1 MSPPTSPFA
10 VSFAT
15 RGGRLRRSPTSEQ
28 HNSRPM
34 GHGHLPVS
42 VVIPAYR
49 RAPMVERAVRSALA
63 QRRPPAEVIV
73 VDDASGDDTGAR
85 AESAGARVVTHDQN
99 RGRGAS
105 RNTGLE
111 EAASDW
117 VALLDSDD
125 EWLPDHLATLWPAR
139 DDHVLVG
146 TAALA
151 VGAEAKDARVFGWAG
166 RRPCALRGPAD
177 VAVPENKLVASAV
190 MLRRDEVL
198 RVGGFRTD
206 IERAEDLDL
215 WVRLLR
221 DGSGLAIP
229 RVTVLYHVHE
239 GQITSEPE
247 RMWDAHA
254 AVIAAHGPREAL
266 GRSRHRRHEGAV
278 AWDAARA
285 ALADGHPTARS
296 LAGLGRA
303 LASPGRAAG
312 VAQLLG
318 GRFRS
323 RRLAA
328 RHSRD
333 GGPST
338 AILPGAP
345 AGSEAIPGAVDM
357 RALGRGGA
365 LARLARRP
373 TARAVAAGRGGE
385 LAVRALGVAPVDAP
399 RGD

>member
-1 MSPPTSPFA
+1 
-10 VSFAT
+10 
-15 RGGRLRRSPTSEQ
+15 
-28 HNSRPM
+28 
-34 GHGHLPVS
+34 
-42 VVIPAYR
+42 
-49 RAPMVERAVRSALA
+49 MVERAVRSALA

-99 RGRGAS
+99 RGRGAA

-111 EAASDW
+111 EAASEW

-146 TAALA
+146 AAALA
-151 VGAEAKDARVFGWAG
+151 VDAEAQDARVFGWAG
-166 RRPCALRGPAD
+166 RRACALRGPAD

-254 AVIAAHGPREAL
+254 AVIAAHWPREGV
-266 GRSRHRRHEGAV
+266 GRSLHRRHEGAI

-285 ALADGHPTARS
+285 ALTNGHPTARS

-303 LASPGRAAG
+303 LASPGRAVG
-312 VAQLLG
+312 VVQLLA

-323 RRLAA
+323 RRLAG

-345 AGSEAIPGAVDM
+345 AGCEAIPGAVDM
-357 RALGRGGA
+357 RALGRVGA

-373 TARAVAAGRGGE
+373 TARAVAGGRAGE
-385 LAVRALGVAPVDAP
+385 LAVRALGVAPVDP
-399 RGD
+399 PGGDRPA